1 MDTHVLVVARPE
13 TVLPTPPRR
22 LRRVLTSPRTWLGA
36 VALIGYEI
44 FAYHQYTQLQ
54 DAAMDLGIFYQTVAG
69 WAFHGNP
76 YVPIKGFSQLG
87 DHFSPAFALL
97 APLLWLHNSPV
108 MLVFAQP
115 VLLCASAVPVYL
127 AVRRMWNTWFATA
140 LTAAY
145 LLSSGMQH
153 SIAFPVH
160 EVMFS
165 A

>member
-1 MDTHVLVVARPE
+1 
-13 TVLPTPPRR
+13 
-22 LRRVLTSPRTWLGA
+22 
-36 VALIGYEI
+36 
-44 FAYHQYTQLQ
+44 
-54 DAAMDLGIFYQTVAG
+54 
-69 WAFHGNP
+69 
-76 YVPIKGFSQLG
+76 
-87 DHFSPAFALL
+87 FALL

-165 A
+165 AVLIAWALERALAGRWTAASVLMALTCLVKEDMDLMIVAFGVYALLNRKWRHGAALIAGGLVAYELTIRVLIPAFGPGYTYAGAYLPT